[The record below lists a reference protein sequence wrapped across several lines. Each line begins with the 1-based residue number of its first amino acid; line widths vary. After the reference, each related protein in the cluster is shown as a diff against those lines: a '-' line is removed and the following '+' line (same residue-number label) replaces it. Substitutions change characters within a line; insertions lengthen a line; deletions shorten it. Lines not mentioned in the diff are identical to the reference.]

1 MLRGLV
7 LKMNGRFLSSY
18 VSLSSFWRT
27 SALPRTWYGGKVAF
41 TSLIRLDLRVTC
53 VLVSL
58 GTRSTAVS
66 DWGGSKVW
74 CVVSCYKLCSLTLF
88 PHSHV
93 GFTRQLNYFNFRKI
107 AGRTKMAP
115 CKFVNEST
123 TEDVMSLLSIKRRK
137 PSSKKTKSDL
147 QREQAKLHQLRHAS
161 TMGVGYFSMPF
172 HQLGRGAESAAAMNL
187 LYQQQQHI
195 MLQSMMRESG
205 LFQGMEIFDS
215 MVPSNFKFNEHAA
228 TLRHMNINAKQQF
241 GMRPS
246 SSTAGMNG
254 GSICPSS
261 AEDNAQGSSFS
272 SKILFPSS
280 HNGSSSSTFNEESIE
295 QDLNSAF
302 PDVVT
307 TDSSYQAFCRQLSTS
322 ESTGNQAQFTT
333 GDSSS
338 GSRNGQHM
346 MHFGNHSA
354 TMFTDENAIPF
365 YNSSPDYL
373 HASSLN
379 GRT

>member
-1 MLRGLV
+1 
-7 LKMNGRFLSSY
+7 
-18 VSLSSFWRT
+18 
-27 SALPRTWYGGKVAF
+27 
-41 TSLIRLDLRVTC
+41 
-53 VLVSL
+53 
-58 GTRSTAVS
+58 
-66 DWGGSKVW
+66 
-74 CVVSCYKLCSLTLF
+74 
-88 PHSHV
+88 
-93 GFTRQLNYFNFRKI
+93 
-107 AGRTKMAP
+107 MAP
-115 CKFVNEST
+115 CKFVNESA